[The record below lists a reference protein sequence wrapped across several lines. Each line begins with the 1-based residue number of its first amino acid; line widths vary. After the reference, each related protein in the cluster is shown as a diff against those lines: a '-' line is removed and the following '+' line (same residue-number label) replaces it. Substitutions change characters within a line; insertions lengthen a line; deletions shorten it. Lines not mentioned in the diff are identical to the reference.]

1 MFWSPQWSPGAKN
14 LFERTSNSILVLH
27 RSDLDETQW
36 ALRNLASKI
45 GPRRQ
50 NPSLKTQWQTYKG
63 NGLGFGGSERIL
75 LYLRAQMES
84 GKVFGHKVI
93 QKVSGNNF
101 KTHFQALG
109 ALSRHLRP
117 DRDSNPT
124 DFPILDRYYFG
135 QVLTTIGDTVVQQW
149 KLLGKPWNHD
159 KISFWRENLKLH

>member
-14 LFERTSNSILVLH
+14 LFERTSDSILVLH

-36 ALRNLASKI
+36 ALRNLALKI

-50 NPSLKTQWQTYKG
+50 NPSLKTQWQTYKE

-93 QKVSGNNF
+93 QKISGNDF
-101 KTHFQALG
+101 KTHFQALE
-109 ALSRHLRP
+109 ALSGHLRTNPGP
-117 DRDSNPT
+117 DPT
-124 DFPILDRYYFG
+124 RFPKLVRYYFG
-135 QVLTTIGDTVVQQW
+135 QVPTTIGDTVVLFILIRDM
-149 KLLGKPWNHD
+149 KVN
-159 KISFWRENLKLH
+159 